1 MKNIVDIIDNFL
13 NEIQKETENRPYLDM
28 MFFVSE
34 KEYKKIK
41 DVFMSSANKKELVI
55 KRSMAHSDPE
65 ARYETYRFEK
75 RWIKFS
81 FRVDTSSGEDN
92 ED

>member
-13 NEIQKETENRPYLDM
+13 NEIQKETENIPYLDM

-41 DVFMSSANKKELVI
+41 DIFMSSAHNKKLVV
-55 KRSMAHSDPE
+55 KKTMAHSDPE
-65 ARYETYRFEK
+65 ERYENYRFEN

-81 FRVDTSSGEDN
+81 FCVDTSSGEDN